1 MLENVRGMKKLRP
14 ILAVSLALLFYTVTD
29 ILVWQRIFEFHRLV
43 EYADMYHTGWF
54 VSLAGYATIGMVL
67 LWGEWKDCVYYL
79 VSLTIG
85 AFSGL
90 EDVLYYVLD
99 GRPMPASLPW
109 LAGNPMIGSVT
120 RSGVVTSVAFW
131 VSIVIVLYVGLYWM
145 KQKPQLPL
153 QPDLPNTSKGASAK
167 YQGV

>member
-1 MLENVRGMKKLRP
+1 MSNKVRP
-14 ILAVSLALLFYTVTD
+14 ILAVALALFFYTVTD

-54 VSLAGYATIGMVL
+54 VSLAGYATIGVIL
-67 LWGEWKDCVYYL
+67 LWGQWKDILYYL
-79 VSLTIG
+79 VSLGIG

-109 LAGNPMIGSVT
+109 LGSNPMIGSVT
-120 RSGVVTSVAFW
+120 RSGVLTSVFFW
-131 VSIVIVLYVGLYWM
+131 LSIMVLLYIGMYWI
-145 KQKPQLPL
+145 KRKPRLPSISEVANAGSEGSVKL
-153 QPDLPNTSKGASAK
+153 QRL
-167 YQGV
+167 